1 MARED
6 KERWDEKYLN
16 NPIPNEP
23 IKLITQYAK
32 LATGNRALDIA
43 CGMGRHS
50 KYLASLGFEVDAW
63 DISSVA
69 INSLKNLEHIHPKEV
84 DLDTAE
90 FPEETY
96 DLVICTYF
104 LKRTLFPKITRAL
117 KPGGIF
123 LYETFVYH
131 PDNERVPTNKSFLLE
146 EGELEAAFDHEYDIM
161 HLREYWNLDINGKK
175 SLKAEMVAKKKSGSM
190 SDEDFWA

>member
-1 MARED
+1 LARED

-16 NPIPNEP
+16 NPIPDTP
-23 IKLITQYAK
+23 IELITRYAS
-32 LATGNRALDIA
+32 LATRKHALDIA

-50 KYLASLGFEVDAW
+50 KYLASIGFEVDAW

-69 INSLKNLEHIHPKEV
+69 IDSLKDIEHIHPREV
-84 DLDTAE
+84 DFDEAE

-96 DLVICTYF
+96 DLIICTFF
-104 LKRTLFPKITRAL
+104 LKRALFPKITKAL

-131 PDNERVPTNKSFLLE
+131 PDNERNPSNRSYLLE
-146 EGELEAAFDHEYDIM
+146 EGELESAFGDDYEIIQ
-161 HLREYWNLDINGKK
+161 LREYWDDDMRGKK
-175 SLKAEMVAKKKSGSM
+175 SFKAEMVAKKRSNR
-190 SDEDFWA
+190 